1 MFRTQ
6 TVRSV
11 VDELLKAPDAE
22 HYGNGI
28 KNALG
33 LRTNVVYDILIR
45 LAHEGYLTDVG
56 LRASAK
62 SGSPRHVYTVKD
74 AQRLREWINR
84 P

>member
-6 TVRSV
+6 TVRAV

-28 KNALG
+28 KTTLG

-45 LAHEGYLTDVG
+45 LVREGYLTDVG
-56 LRASAK
+56 LRASAR
-62 SGSPRHVYTVKD
+62 SGSPRHVYKVKD
-74 AQRLREWINR
+74 AQQLEEWINH